1 MSAAGSLLPL
11 ALVVAVMAVSAVPA
25 RAGGGDRELGQF
37 LSSECVT
44 CHLPSGQKVGGIPA
58 IVGWPE
64 ESFIA
69 VMHSY
74 ARKER
79 DNQVMQT
86 VAVKLSEE
94 ELAALA
100 AYFGSLKPP

>member
-1 MSAAGSLLPL
+1 MKQLPPAAFAL
-11 ALVVAVMAVSAVPA
+11 ALLLHAGPA
-25 RAGGGDRELGQF
+25 TAADKEFGQF

-44 CHLPSGQKVGGIPA
+44 CHLPTGKRVGAIPA

-64 ESFIA
+64 DAFIA
-69 VMHSY
+69 VMKSY

-86 VAVKLSEE
+86 IAAKFSAD

-100 AYFGSLKPP
+100 AYFGSIPMPVD